1 MPFILR
7 YSYAVRQLRGQQRA
21 DVCLELQ
28 AASHVWLVADVVC
41 QRVSLV
47 GHGVLGALAAWYEL
61 VGGGVD
67 DCAVTALGDP
77 EGDFVIVE
85 LDLAVGEYAK

>member
-1 MPFILR
+1 MLMVLIFLTG
-7 YSYAVRQLRGQQRA
+7 QLGQQCA

-41 QRVSLV
+41 QRVALV
-47 GHGVLGALAAWYEL
+47 RHGVLGALAAWYEL

-67 DCAVTALGDP
+67 DCAVTALGD
-77 EGDFVIVE
+77 EQADWVVVK

>member
-7 YSYAVRQLRGQQRA
+7 YSYAVRQLRGQQCA

-41 QRVSLV
+41 QRVALV
-47 GHGVLGALAAWYEL
+47 RHRVLGALATWQAR

-67 DCAVTALGDP
+67 DGAVAALGDP
-77 EGDFVIVE
+77 QRDGVVVE